1 MRWPAYALAI
11 LLIAFL
17 AAAQTTIPP
26 FPPGSL
32 TPSVACRDN
41 PSQTYALYLPLNF
54 SLNRRWPIIYVFD
67 PGARGQLAA
76 EAVKA
81 AAEKY
86 GYIVAASN
94 NSRNGPTGGS
104 LQAADAVWRDTQL
117 RFPIDE
123 HRRYFAGMSGGAR
136 VASQLALA
144 CHDCA
149 AGVIANAAGFPVGMA
164 PSREVGFA
172 YFGAVG
178 NADFNY
184 PEFAELRRKL
194 EDAGVHYRIRIF
206 EGRHGWAQPEV
217 WMEALNWM
225 DLQAM
230 IAGTSP
236 KDPGRIQHA
245 LDDDLIRANQL
256 RAANNPLE
264 AFREYQAT
272 IRDFSGLAD
281 ASSAR
286 TQLDELRKDKAL
298 KAAEKEEG
306 RAIDQQ
312 NEQSGWPS
320 LQMQAIGAG
329 NLSSSDFMELRN
341 KITALRKQG
350 SESMVTTRVLGQLV
364 VQAFESGQS
373 SLEQKNYS
381 AALLYFDLFVA
392 GAENAAWGHYQRARV
407 FALKAD
413 EKNMLRELEL
423 AKGVQDVLA
432 LDAEEFKAY
441 REKPEFQ
448 SLLKECKGNLG
459 R

>member
-1 MRWPAYALAI
+1 MFSI
-11 LLIAFL
+11 LEREEHLRLRQI
-17 AAAQTTIPP
+17 Q
-26 FPPGSL
+26 
-32 TPSVACRDN
+32 
-41 PSQTYALYLPLNF
+41 
-54 SLNRRWPIIYVFD
+54 
-67 PGARGQLAA
+67 
-76 EAVKA
+76 A

-117 RFPIDE
+117 RLPIDE

-136 VASQLALA
+136 VATQLALA
-144 CHDCA
+144 CHGCA
-149 AGVIANAAGFPVGMA
+149 AGVIANAAGFPVGVS

-194 EDAGVHYRIRIF
+194 EDAGVRYRIRVF
-206 EGRHGWAQPEV
+206 EGRHGWAPSDV

-230 IAGTSP
+230 IAGAQP
-236 KDPGRIQHA
+236 KDQVRIHHA
-245 LDDDLIRANQL
+245 LEDDLARAGQL
-256 RAANNPLE
+256 RAAGNSLE
-264 AFREYQAT
+264 AFREYQAV
-272 IRDFSGLAD
+272 IRDFSGLTD
-281 ASSAR
+281 VASAK
-286 TQLDELRKDKAL
+286 TQVDELRKDKAL
-298 KAAEKEEG
+298 KAAEKEES
-306 RAIDQQ
+306 RTIELQ

-329 NLSSSDFMELRN
+329 NLNSSDFMALRN
-341 KITALRKQG
+341 KIVGLKKQAA
-350 SESMVTTRVLGQLV
+350 ESIVTTRVLGQIV

-392 GAENAAWGHYQRARV
+392 GAENATWGHYQRARV

-413 EKNMLRELEL
+413 EKNMLRELGL
-423 AKGVQDVLA
+423 ASGLHDLSA
-432 LDAEEFKAY
+432 LDAEEFRGY
-441 REKPEFQ
+441 RERPEFQ
-448 SLLKECKGNLG
+448 ALLKEWKQNLG
-459 R
+459 Q